1 MSNARPQAYQRLAEL
16 LIGSRI
22 AMALR
27 VVAEHQIADL
37 LATGPQTAEVLSNAT
52 GVPAGTLHRLMR
64 GLAHIGVFEETAEG
78 RFANTDVSA
87 YMRSDVTPSLR
98 ELILMLNDDAVLRA
112 WQQLPTVLQ
121 SGAPSFAA
129 ANGVAVFDYIA
140 ADPQRSETAAKAMAG
155 IYGPEGP
162 KIAVGYP
169 FGRFNTLID
178 IGGGQ
183 GHIVA
188 EILKQHQELK
198 GALLDLPPT
207 AELARTFLAG
217 QGLSHRCDVFAG
229 NFFTSVP
236 AGYDAYVIKSVL
248 HDWDDGQAMQ
258 ILRHCRNA
266 MPRHGRVLVIE
277 IVVYPGKPM
286 GHPHPMID
294 LEMMVTL
301 GGKERTEHEF
311 ATLLRSAGFA
321 LEQVTPIHGSFF
333 SVVAAPSS

>member
-1 MSNARPQAYQRLAEL
+1 MSNGRPQAYQRLAEL

-22 AMALR
+22 SMALR
-27 VVAEHQIADL
+27 VVAERQIADL
-37 LATGPQTAEVLSNAT
+37 LATGPKTAEALSSDT
-52 GVPAGTLHRLMR
+52 GLPASTLHRLMR
-64 GLAHIGVFEETAEG
+64 GLAHLGVFEETSEG
-78 RFANTDVSA
+78 RFANTAVSA

-98 ELILMLNDDAVLRA
+98 ELILMLNDDAVLRG

-121 SGAPSFAA
+121 SGEPAFAA
-129 ANGVAVFDYIA
+129 ANGVSFFDYIA
-140 ADPQRSETAAKAMAG
+140 ADPTRSETVGKAMVG

-188 EILKQHQELK
+188 EILKQHHELK

-207 AELARTFLAG
+207 AEVARTFLSG

-229 NFFTSVP
+229 DFFTSVP

-248 HDWDDGQAMQ
+248 HDWDDGHAVQ
-258 ILRHCRNA
+258 ILRNCRNA
-266 MPRHGRVLVIE
+266 MPSHGRVLVIE

-286 GHPHPMID
+286 GHPHLMID

-301 GGKERTEHEF
+301 GGKERTEQEF
-311 ATLLRSAGFA
+311 ATLLSSAG
-321 LEQVTPIHGSFF
+321 LTLDHVTPINGSFF
-333 SVVAAPSS
+333 SVVESTPV

>member
-1 MSNARPQAYQRLAEL
+1 MSDGRPQAYQRLAEL
-16 LIGSRI
+16 LIGARI

-27 VVAEHQIADL
+27 VVAECRIADV
-37 LATGPQTAEVLSNAT
+37 LATGPKSAEELSSAT
-52 GVPAGTLHRLMR
+52 GIPVSTLHRLMR
-64 GLAHIGVFEETAEG
+64 GLAHIGVFAETAEG
-78 RFANTDVSA
+78 RFANTDVSE
-87 YMRSDVTPSLR
+87 YIRSDVTPSLR
-98 ELILMLNDDAVLRA
+98 ELILFLNDDAVLRG

-121 SGAPSFAA
+121 SGAPAFAA
-129 ANGVAVFDYIA
+129 ANGVAFFDYIA
-140 ADPQRSETAAKAMAG
+140 ADPQRSATVGKAMVG

-183 GHIVA
+183 GHIIA
-188 EILKQHQELK
+188 AILQQHPALH

-207 AELARTFLAG
+207 AEVARTFLAG
-217 QGLSHRCDVFAG
+217 QGLSPRCDVFAG
-229 NFFTSVP
+229 DFFTAVP

-248 HDWDDGQAMQ
+248 HDWDDDKAVQ
-258 ILRHCRNA
+258 ILRQCRDV
-266 MPRHGRVLVIE
+266 MPSHGRVLVIE
-277 IVVYPGKPM
+277 IVVYPGHPL

-311 ATLLRSAGFA
+311 ATLLRSAGLT
-321 LEQVTPIHGSFF
+321 LEKVTPITGSFF
-333 SVVAAPSS
+333 SVVEATSA

>member
-1 MSNARPQAYQRLAEL
+1 MSNSRPQAYQRLAEL

-27 VVAEHQIADL
+27 VAAESRIADVL
-37 LATGPQTAEVLSNAT
+37 ASGPKMAEELSSATGL
-52 GVPAGTLHRLMR
+52 PASTLRRLMR
-64 GLAHIGVFEETAEG
+64 GLAHIAVFEETAEG
-78 RFANTDVSA
+78 RFANTDVSE

-140 ADPQRSETAAKAMAG
+140 AD
-155 IYGPEGP
+155 
-162 KIAVGYP
+162 P

-258 ILRHCRNA
+258 ILRNCRNA

-321 LEQVTPIHGSFF
+321 LEKVTPISDSFF
-333 SVVAAPSS
+333 SVVEATPV